1 MIGIHTSPM
10 DHLGLLCLKLGHVGS
25 ARTLRD
31 LRGNKDGLVVFR
43 RKCADRLEISAEC
56 TYPIGSMLWVV
67 QFSEKNKNNY
77 PHVETH
83 NAFPQQRVVPQ
94 KCESSQLKV

>member
-56 TYPIGSMLWVV
+56 TDLSHRIHAMGSTVFRKKTKTTTHMLRHTTR
-67 QFSEKNKNNY
+67 FHNNELYHKN
-77 PHVETH
+77 V
-83 NAFPQQRVVPQ
+83 
-94 KCESSQLKV
+94 KVHS